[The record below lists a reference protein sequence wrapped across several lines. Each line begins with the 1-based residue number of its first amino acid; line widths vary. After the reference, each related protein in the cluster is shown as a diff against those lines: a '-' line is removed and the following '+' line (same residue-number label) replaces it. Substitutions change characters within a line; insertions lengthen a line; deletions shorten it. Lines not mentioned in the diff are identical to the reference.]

1 VPVCDLLV
9 VYRTKIKRLWYV
21 VSVAVA
27 PLLMVLLLL
36 YVIWPHP
43 LAVMVSVEGS
53 GYSGS
58 AGGIEWVPAYGGVEL
73 HFDNHTSSGYD
84 DAEFKFSAAGGL
96 QIMNMA
102 AVSGPINEVSLYPE
116 SNMPVRFT
124 GFTTP
129 KGSIMP
135 VVPLNRGP
143 SRAYNMNSGSL
154 SLLALVGV
162 GQAFPP
168 SVGPEEQFLG
178 TSLPSRDR

>member
-1 VPVCDLLV
+1 
-9 VYRTKIKRLWYV
+9 
-21 VSVAVA
+21 
-27 PLLMVLLLL
+27 
-36 YVIWPHP
+36 
-43 LAVMVSVEGS
+43 
-53 GYSGS
+53 
-58 AGGIEWVPAYGGVEL
+58 
-73 HFDNHTSSGYD
+73 
-84 DAEFKFSAAGGL
+84 
-96 QIMNMA
+96 MNMA

-135 VVPLNRGP
+135 IVPLNRGP

-168 SVGPEEQFLG
+168 SVGPEERFLG